1 MIDTDVVEAVRA
13 EFEAQFGASPAATAV
28 APGRVN
34 LVGGHVDYNGGI
46 VLPAAIDRATVVAA
60 RPRDDDRIAV
70 HSMALDQGVEA
81 TVGEERGGWTA
92 YVVGTAT
99 VLAEEVDGPVGA
111 ELVVGGDMIMGA
123 GLSSSAS
130 LEVGVGGALNAV
142 HGFGLAPETLADV
155 GWRAENQ
162 EVGMACGIMDQFA
175 SALGRADDV
184 LRIDCRSRDV
194 ERIPF
199 DGALANLLV
208 VDTNVSHELTE
219 SGFNDRVQ
227 ECHDATARLDGLLGK
242 RVRAL
247 RDVTPGEVDA
257 HAEDL
262 GSPLDRRARH
272 VTTEIQRVRTAAEA
286 LSEDD
291 VARVGSLMRESH
303 RSLQDDYEVSCAEL
317 NAVVDIL
324 DDEPGVLGCR
334 MVGGGWGGSVAA
346 LVDPD
351 ATAATAA
358 AVEREYRDRTGIDP
372 DVYALGTAD
381 GLRIAD

>member
-1 MIDTDVVEAVRA
+1 
-13 EFEAQFGASPAATAV
+13 
-28 APGRVN
+28 
-34 LVGGHVDYNGGI
+34 
-46 VLPAAIDRATVVAA
+46 
-60 RPRDDDRIAV
+60 
-70 HSMALDQGVEA
+70 
-81 TVGEERGGWTA
+81 
-92 YVVGTAT
+92 
-99 VLAEEVDGPVGA
+99 
-111 ELVVGGDMIMGA
+111 MIMGA

-142 HGFGLAPETLADV
+142 HRFGLAPETLADV

-272 VTTEIQRVRTAAEA
+272 VTTEIRRVRTAAEA
-286 LSEDD
+286 LSEGD

-303 RSLQDDYEVSCAEL
+303 RSLRDDYEVSCAEL